1 MNRVKLHK
9 GQLDYFRKLA
19 RQSPLEIQAY
29 LIGDVV
35 SPSLTVIDSFEYTRK
50 YGTQTTGEVSWF
62 TSEYERV
69 AKKAEERGKRIV
81 GDIHTHPQRAC
92 IMSDADYSAC
102 ITAGHRISGICAV
115 RPDGGTT
122 VAFWVADCALICEM
136 VYAKK
141 KAT

>member
-1 MNRVKLHK
+1 MNRVRVSK
-9 GQLDYFRKLA
+9 GQLDYFRRLA

-29 LIGDVV
+29 LIGEVV
-35 SPSLTVIDSFEYTRK
+35 SPTLTVVDSFEYTKK
-50 YGTQTTGEVSWF
+50 YGTQTTGEVCWF

-81 GDIHTHPQRAC
+81 GDIHSHPGRAC
-92 IMSDADYSAC
+92 ILSDADYSAC
-102 ITAGHRISGICAV
+102 ITAGHRIAGICSV

-122 VAFWVADCALICEM
+122 VAFWVTDCALTCEV

-141 KAT
+141 KTA